1 MMRVNYNISDN
12 EADMEDILMEKVMR
26 VLVTITIVDGAI
38 SLIVVALAIAL
49 MVHMEKQQFL
59 QELPKYLLKI

>member
-1 MMRVNYNISDN
+1 MRRVNYNISDN

-49 MVHMEKQQFL
+49 MVHMEKIQFML
-59 QELPKYLLKI
+59 EWLAR

>member
-12 EADMEDILMEKVMR
+12 EADMEDILMEKAMR

-38 SLIVVALAIAL
+38 SMIVVALAIAL
-49 MVHMEKQQFL
+49 MVHMEKIQFML
-59 QELPKYLLKI
+59 EWLAR

>member
-49 MVHMEKQQFL
+49 MVHMEKIQFML
-59 QELPKYLLKI
+59 EWLAR

>member
-49 MVHMEKQQFL
+49 MVHMKKIQFML
-59 QELPKYLLKI
+59 EWLAR

>member
-38 SLIVVALAIAL
+38 SLIVVALAIVL
-49 MVHMEKQQFL
+49 MVHMEKIQFML
-59 QELPKYLLKI
+59 EWLAR

>member
-12 EADMEDILMEKVMR
+12 EADMEDILMEKAMR

-49 MVHMEKQQFL
+49 MVHMEKIQFML
-59 QELPKYLLKI
+59 EWLAR